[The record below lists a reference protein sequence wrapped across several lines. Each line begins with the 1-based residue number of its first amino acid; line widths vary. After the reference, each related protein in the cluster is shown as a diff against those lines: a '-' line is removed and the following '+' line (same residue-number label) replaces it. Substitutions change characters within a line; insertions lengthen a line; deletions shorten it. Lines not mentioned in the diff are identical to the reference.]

1 MVHHWMMPPKI
12 HTTAD
17 IAQKLAITQ
26 YCEQDQPTS
35 QNKEMTFSM
44 NPSWLVQGNTDE
56 YLQRYFQVRKG
67 EVFSYQIN
75 DTIPL

>member
-26 YCEQDQPTS
+26 YCEQDQPTG

-44 NPSWLVQGNTDE
+44 NPS
-56 YLQRYFQVRKG
+56 
-67 EVFSYQIN
+67 
-75 DTIPL
+75 